1 MHRQALT
8 VSSYHVGSIQP
19 YSAEIM
25 AESKEKLGELARL
38 DKERM
43 MLEEVRNNFESSIY
57 LIRNKLADDD
67 GSIEA
72 VTSQEQRDALK
83 KSAEDAEEW
92 MYDDGYDASYET
104 YKAKY
109 EELTKPAD
117 KVFLR
122 VKEVPA
128 RAEAVAELKKKLD
141 KVTGLMTKWETTMPQ
156 ITEEERKD
164 VLEKVAEVRKWLDE
178 KEAAQAAADPSEDP
192 VFTSAEVPLQTKEI
206 QTTISKL
213 SRRPKPKPKKEEKK
227 NETDTEGKNETETEE
242 KKNETEAEETTET
255 TDEKPAD
262 SEEGDAPA
270 DEKPADSEAEDAPIE
285 DEL

>member
-19 YSAEIM
+19 YSDVIM
-25 AESKEKLGELARL
+25 AESKEKLDELARL

-83 KSAEDAEEW
+83 KSSEDAEEW

-117 KVFLR
+117 RVFLR
-122 VKEVPA
+122 VKEVTA

-141 KVTGLMTKWETTMPQ
+141 KVVGLMTKWETTMPQ

-164 VLEKVAEVRKWLDE
+164 VLEKVEEVRKWLNE
-178 KEAAQAAADPSEDP
+178 KEAAQAAADPTEDP

-213 SRRPKPKPKKEEKK
+213 SRRPKPQPKKEEKK
-227 NETDTEGKNETETEE
+227 NETDTDG
-242 KKNETEAEETTET
+242 KNETEAEEKSETEADETTET

-262 SEEGDAPA
+262 SEAGDAPA
-270 DEKPADSEAEDAPIE
+270 DEKPTDSEAGDAPTE